1 MSVLGFLRQF
11 PLLAFIP
18 AAFYFYLA
26 VRTRRSLVWT
36 AVFLWGGYG
45 VYELLMQAQ
54 VICPDGCTRED
65 LLVIDPFLIVV
76 SVVALFSA
84 MSGRKEIDLS

>member
-1 MSVLGFLRQF
+1 MLWLGFLRDW
-11 PLLAFIP
+11 PIATFIP
-18 AAFYFYLA
+18 AAIYCALA
-26 VRTRRSLVWT
+26 VRVRRSLVWT
-36 AVFLWGGYG
+36 AALLWTGYG
-45 VYELLMQAQ
+45 VYELLMHAA
-54 VICPDGCTRED
+54 VICPDGCARYD

>member
-1 MSVLGFLRQF
+1 MSGLGVLREW
-11 PLLAFIP
+11 PLIAFIP
-18 AAFYFYLA
+18 AAFYFWLA
-26 VRTRRSLVWT
+26 LRIRRSLVWSA
-36 AVFLWGGYG
+36 AVLWAGYG

-54 VICPDGCTRED
+54 VICPDTCVRDD
-65 LLVIDPFLIVV
+65 LLVIDPFLIVL